1 MKGLPVAVLH
11 DFNRDRTTMWVR
23 LTGVVNVVN
32 IGGPE
37 LTRTE
42 TVTILNDFCF
52 FAPRSKSTLRLI

>member
-11 DFNRDRTTMWVR
+11 DFNRDRTTMRVR

-52 FAPRSKSTLRLI
+52 FAPRS